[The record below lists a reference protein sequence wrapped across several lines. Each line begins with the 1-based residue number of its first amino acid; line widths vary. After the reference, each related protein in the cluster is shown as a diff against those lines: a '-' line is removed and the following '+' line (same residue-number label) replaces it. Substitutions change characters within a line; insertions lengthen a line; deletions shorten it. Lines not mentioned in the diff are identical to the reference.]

1 MEALGLNIFNIVIY
15 VVLFTILYLVLNK
28 FLIGKMIVMLEKRQQ
43 ALIDAEAQK
52 VKLGEQEVELKE
64 KIAEVK
70 EDLRKENKIAY
81 DKVIDEARADKQEIL
96 AQARVEA
103 EGIKEAAGKQLAI
116 EKEKIEEEM
125 SANVSV
131 AVQKVMEQ
139 IYQGRKQE
147 IDQNLIQ
154 KALKEL
160 S

>member
-131 AVQKVMEQ
+131 AVQKVMKQ